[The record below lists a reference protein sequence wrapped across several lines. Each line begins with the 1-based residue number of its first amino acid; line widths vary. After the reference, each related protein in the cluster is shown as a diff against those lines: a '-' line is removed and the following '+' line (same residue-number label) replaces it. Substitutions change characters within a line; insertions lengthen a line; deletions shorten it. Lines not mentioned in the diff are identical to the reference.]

1 MAFRTEQTIQNI
13 IIKKNILNKT
23 VFQNLLALL
32 FILKSQIKRQKIIK
46 NRSTCM
52 DLILGK
58 ILEVH
63 FNCQSSS

>member
-1 MAFRTEQTIQNI
+1 M
-13 IIKKNILNKT
+13 
-23 VFQNLLALL
+23 FQNLLALL

-46 NRSTCM
+46 NRPTCM